1 MKHLNQNRRLWASGG
16 RISEAGAAG
25 AAAWLRHE
33 GVVAKRPHQDEGLG
47 DGSLHPGGNSDV
59 ENPTRE
65 IMYRKW
71 STNAGEN
78 PHRSVSFQE
87 ASGVPKFGVKS
98 QSGRKNIPN
107 ALHLEPY
114 SINQRLT
121 TISILVFDHRKQ
133 LVVVDVPRDID
144 HPYPLWG
151 IRSNPQSDMVNA
163 RGLQDPNDA
172 WMKNMILVVL
182 VISYY
187 RVILLYIILL
197 LLYIYPT
204 IYIYIYI
211 QIYTDIEYNMFLCHI
226 KHHIQNNIVYSNIS
240 YPWCCPGAVELR
252 RAHPRAPGSASPG
265 IWPWDNP
272 FRKWNMASWNETI
285 CFHMFSI

>member
-144 HPYPLWG
+144 P
-151 IRSNPQSDMVNA
+151 
-163 RGLQDPNDA
+163 
-172 WMKNMILVVL
+172 ILYGELDQIHSQTWSMHVAFK
-182 VISYY
+182 IPTMREWKIWYW
-187 RVILLYIILL
+187 LY
-197 LLYIYPT
+197 
-204 IYIYIYI
+204 
-211 QIYTDIEYNMFLCHI
+211 
-226 KHHIQNNIVYSNIS
+226 
-240 YPWCCPGAVELR
+240 
-252 RAHPRAPGSASPG
+252 
-265 IWPWDNP
+265 
-272 FRKWNMASWNETI
+272 
-285 CFHMFSI
+285 